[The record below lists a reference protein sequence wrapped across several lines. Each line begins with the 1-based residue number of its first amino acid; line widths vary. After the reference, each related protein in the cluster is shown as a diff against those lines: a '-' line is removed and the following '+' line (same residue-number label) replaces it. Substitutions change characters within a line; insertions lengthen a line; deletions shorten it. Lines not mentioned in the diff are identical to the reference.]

1 MILGQR
7 SVRFCNVSMKG
18 FCHMKNSKRWLISFT
33 GLSLVCGVIL
43 LASTPQVASRFGA
56 PVSQAK
62 EASVPCINQN
72 ASFLMSEV
80 EKEQE
85 SLNQVGGA
93 SNQVGEPFSQEK
105 KPSNQSVEEENK
117 DVYLD
122 HGKTDT
128 TSKQEGEPSAS
139 SPKQEN
145 KKEFT
150 IVIDAG
156 HQIKSDE
163 SMEPIGPG
171 ATETKKKVSSGTQG
185 RFTNV
190 PEYQVNLE
198 VASKLRDQLVKLG
211 YTVVMVRE
219 TNEVNLSN
227 SQRAAIANEV
237 NADAF
242 IRLHCNGSENKN
254 KTGILTICQTKVN
267 KYCGDSYEESRLLSD
282 CLLSELVK
290 ETKANNCGVMETD
303 TMSGINW
310 SRVPATIVEMG
321 YMTNEK
327 EDHLLVSEE
336 YQGKLVAGLVKGI
349 EVYFQQK

>member
-1 MILGQR
+1 M
-7 SVRFCNVSMKG
+7 
-18 FCHMKNSKRWLISFT
+18 RWLISFT

-43 LASTPQVASRFGA
+43 LASTPQVAIRFGA

-72 ASFLMSEV
+72 VGFLWSEGT
-80 EKEQE
+80 KEQEALNQVEGAFTQVEE
-85 SLNQVGGA
+85 SLNQAEESFTQVEGL
-93 SNQVGEPFSQEK
+93 SNQVGESFSQEK
-105 KPSNQSVEEENK
+105 EDSNQSVEEKNQ
-117 DVYLD
+117 DLYLD
-122 HGKTDT
+122 QGITDI
-128 TSKQEGEPSAS
+128 TSKDEEASAS

-145 KKEFT
+145 RKEYT

-198 VASKLRDQLVKLG
+198 VATKLRDQLVKLG

-219 TNEVNLSN
+219 SNEVNLSN
-227 SQRAAIANEV
+227 SRRAAIANDA

-242 IRLHCNGSENKN
+242 IRLHCNGSDNKN
-254 KTGILTICQTKVN
+254 KSGILTICQTKANV
-267 KYCGDSYEESRLLSD
+267 YCGDSYEESRLLSD
-282 CLLSELVK
+282 CLLAELVK

-310 SRVPATIVEMG
+310 SKVPATIVEMG

-336 YQGKLVAGLVKGI
+336 YQAKLVDGLVKGI